1 MQHATC
7 NMQHATCNMQ
17 HATCNKL
24 GKFSKLFAVLALTF
38 ATLATPS
45 ALAYGAVAIL
55 SDGTAPNYDDAT
67 TSVTRVVINHPT
79 KQAAIDQAL
88 DDCGQGTIPASCRIV
103 ITFADTCVG
112 GGSPTQS
119 LVPNDTEYRTGM
131 TRAIAE
137 TAARVAANP
146 NNPACSMNP
155 VASGNA
161 AVTCF
166 NAVLRDRD
174 GNGITDDAGVCD
186 TTGLVCEDTEVPD
199 ENNEGN
205 CRAATIDDCEDT
217 EVFVGGNCEA
227 CPTNASPNDAQT
239 ACACDA
245 TYEPEG
251 DLADGG
257 SCEESCGDN
266 STRDGTTCTCNAGF
280 DSEDGKNCMSICGAN
295 SEFQAGEDGAED
307 TCTCESGFEGDA
319 EGKNCMSIDCGMNS
333 QLIEGTSTCECISDD
348 YLGDAENKNCVLQI
362 TQGETFVFSGITN
375 GHTAA
380 TAANIANA
388 DAGALQIT
396 INTEVDGISY
406 SKDGGDDELVVT
418 PAGVVE
424 FTAGTVAAA
433 TYSIFI
439 AATNEQSVVVATISL
454 YLAVAPIPPET
465 LPGIPSSDTSGKQFL
480 GIIGTGMVAIAAYW
494 LISDWVEKA
503 RWTPSYAFANNNG
516 NVSYSVGSRWTAAE
530 DNWRVY
536 WQTRQNND
544 TFAYGSGIG
553 YNNGILSA
561 AMNSESQTDKTAI
574 DVDLAANKTV
584 GLWNIGGGY
593 RFDMELSETETETK
607 NRLNAKVRYT
617 MDKWIL
623 SANAKTDGKRGT
635 ARINYS
641 YRF

>member
-1 MQHATC
+1 
-7 NMQHATCNMQ
+7 MQHATCNMQ

-45 ALAYGAVAIL
+45 ALGYKAVAIGEVSIL
-55 SDGTAPNYDDAT
+55 RPAFEGIGDT
-67 TSVTRVVINHPT
+67 
-79 KQAAIDQAL
+79 QAL
-88 DDCGQGTIPASCRIV
+88 AI
-103 ITFADTCVG
+103 AD
-112 GGSPTQS
+112 
-119 LVPNDTEYRTGM
+119 
-131 TRAIAE
+131 AIAE
-137 TAARVAANP
+137 CEATNLIPGGQGGGNNSLNCPTTAEVTIFLSGSTEE
-146 NNPACSMNP
+146 PAC
-155 VASGNA
+155 VAMYQDDNNNDNVYPYRFNDPNLPNIESLGADACQLAFSTSSCESYDIAEVGDRNINGNGNA
-161 AVTCF
+161 EF
-166 NAVLRDRD
+166 
-174 GNGITDDAGVCD
+174 ICD
-186 TTGLVCEDTEVPD
+186 TEGVMCGDTEVPD

-205 CRAATIDDCEDT
+205 CRTATIDDCEDT

-295 SEFQAGEDGAED
+295 SEFQAGENGAED

-348 YLGDAENKNCVLQI
+348 YLGDTENKNCVLQI

-406 SKDGGDDELVVT
+406 SKDGGDDALVLNG
-418 PAGVVE
+418 AVVSFAE
-424 FTAGTVAAA
+424 ISVAAA

-439 AATNEQSVVVATISL
+439 AATNEESVVVATISL

-465 LPGIPSSDTSGKQFL
+465 PPGIPSSDTSGKQFL

-574 DVDLAANKTV
+574 DLDLAANKTV

>member
-1 MQHATC
+1 MKT
-7 NMQHATCNMQ
+7 
-17 HATCNKL
+17 KL
-24 GKFSKLFAVLALTF
+24 LNILAALALIASSLAIHQSAVADGAYRIGF
-38 ATLATPS
+38 NVATGGDPNENGYPLIGAVVGEDSASDAQAEAQAECLKQQDAQDGMASTLNNPKCNVSPNTQSFRFPAATVNQDFKDQCIVAYRDPALAIGWGNIGVGMADNCEQAGLNAINHCATDACESAATPLNTAG
-45 ALAYGAVAIL
+45 ALYLI
-55 SDGTAPNYDDAT
+55 DGDTATVCEPGRYTDSTDNT
-67 TSVTRVVINHPT
+67 
-79 KQAAIDQAL
+79 
-88 DDCGQGTIPASCRIV
+88 
-103 ITFADTCVG
+103 
-112 GGSPTQS
+112 
-119 LVPNDTEYRTGM
+119 VP
-131 TRAIAE
+131 
-137 TAARVAANP
+137 
-146 NNPACSMNP
+146 
-155 VASGNA
+155 
-161 AVTCF
+161 
-166 NAVLRDRD
+166 
-174 GNGITDDAGVCD
+174 
-186 TTGLVCEDTEVPD
+186 LVCEDATT
-199 ENNEGN
+199 NGN
-205 CRAATIDDCEDT
+205 CATNTPLLPILIDGNCVATCEDPDNEEANDADGVGCRSTID
-217 EVFVGGNCEA
+217 
-227 CPTNASPNDAQT
+227 
-239 ACACDA
+239 
-245 TYEPEG
+245 
-251 DLADGG
+251 
-257 SCEESCGDN
+257 CGDN

-295 SEFQAGEDGAED
+295 SEFQAGEEGAED

-396 INTEVDGISY
+396 INTEVDGIDSY
-406 SKDGGDDELVVT
+406 TKIGGDDALVLNG
-418 PAGVVE
+418 AVVSFAE
-424 FTAGTVAAA
+424 ISVAAA

-439 AATNEQSVVVATISL
+439 AATNEESVVVATISL

-465 LPGIPSSDTSGKQFL
+465 PPGIPSSDTSGKQFL

-574 DVDLAANKTV
+574 DLDLAANKTV

-593 RFDMELSETETETK
+593 NFDMELSETETETK

>member
-45 ALAYGAVAIL
+45 ALAYGAVAW
-55 SDGTAPNYDDAT
+55 SGVAGQFSSAN
-67 TSVTRVVINHPT
+67 R
-79 KQAAIDQAL
+79 AAINENTRADAEREAL
-88 DDCGQGTIPASCRIV
+88 ALCNDAIKAVPGFPPCIIVATMNDDIAEERCVGAASFNASGGFTAEVNIEFITAETIPMATADA
-103 ITFADTCVG
+103 IT
-112 GGSPTQS
+112 
-119 LVPNDTEYRTGM
+119 
-131 TRAIAE
+131 
-137 TAARVAANP
+137 
-146 NNPACSMNP
+146 ACSTD
-155 VASGNA
+155 SH
-161 AVTCF
+161 TCLAIKIF
-166 NAVLRDRD
+166 HDAD
-174 GNGITDDAGVCD
+174 GDTNINQDDGLCD
-186 TTGLVCEDTEVPD
+186 TTGLVCEGDTPIPTED
-199 ENNEGN
+199 DN
-205 CRAATIDDCEDT
+205 CRARMVDDCEDT

-295 SEFQAGEDGAED
+295 SEFQAGENGAED

-380 TAANIANA
+380 AAANIANA

-406 SKDGGDDELVVT
+406 SKDGGDDELVVNS
-418 PAGVVE
+418 AGVVE
-424 FTAGTVAAA
+424 FTAVSVAAA

-439 AATNEQSVVVATISL
+439 AATNEESVVVATISL

-574 DVDLAANKTV
+574 DLDLAANKTV

-593 RFDMELSETETETK
+593 RFDMELSETETDTK

-617 MDKWIL
+617 VDKWIL